1 MIDKD
6 TSTQYDDNEFHFDEF
21 DHSNEAPAAT
31 AETSSTAGIGSTTAP
46 NTEWSTNPLN
56 KKNPRKLVVVGLI
69 VTILIVFIVYH
80 FFGATGNSPL
90 SGIAPVPETTKV
102 ASAPANTVRSP
113 APQQPEVPVQKMADE
128 LNNKISTLDQT
139 VNQQQQ
145 TITQLQGN
153 ISAMQDSMNTLNASI
168 DTLTQQLASINAKLA
183 KPAPKKTIQE
193 PMAPPPVTYTV
204 KAMVP
209 GRAWLKGSDGS
220 LLTVSTGSSL
230 PAHGQVTNID
240 LQQGQV
246 TTSDGSVF
254 SYDINGN

>member
-21 DHSNEAPAAT
+21 DHSNETPAA
-31 AETSSTAGIGSTTAP
+31 AETTNTAGIGAATPNPEWTA
-46 NTEWSTNPLN
+46 NSLN
-56 KKNPRKLVVVGLI
+56 KRNPRKLVAIGII
-69 VTILIVFIVYH
+69 VAILIIFIAYH
-80 FFGATGNSPL
+80 FLGTSGNSPL

-102 ASAPANTVRSP
+102 ATAPANTT
-113 APQQPEVPVQKMADE
+113 PQQAQPAVKKLVDE
-128 LNNKISTLDQT
+128 LNDKISTLEQT

-168 DTLTQQLASINAKLA
+168 DTFTQQLAGINAKLA

-209 GRAWLKGSDGS
+209 GRAWLKGNDGS

-230 PAHGQVTNID
+230 PSHGQVTNID